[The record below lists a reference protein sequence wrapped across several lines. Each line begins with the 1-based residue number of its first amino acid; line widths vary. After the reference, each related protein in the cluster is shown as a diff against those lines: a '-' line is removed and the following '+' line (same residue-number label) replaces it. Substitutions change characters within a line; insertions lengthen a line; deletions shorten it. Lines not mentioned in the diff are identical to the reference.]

1 VGRVVSRVQLKIS
14 AELLIHLL
22 KLENDVS
29 DVVTAYLDGSALV
42 LTLEAPNAPVGAA
55 SMDPV
60 VVRIPWN
67 APDTVHLKSIGWY
80 DRDNRRVE
88 R

>member
-1 VGRVVSRVQLKIS
+1 MSRVQLKIS

-22 KLENDVS
+22 KVQNDAS
-29 DVVTAYLDGSALV
+29 DVVAAYLDGPV
-42 LTLEAPNAPVGAA
+42 LLLLLEVPDAPAGAA
-55 SMDPV
+55 SMEPIWE
-60 VVRIPWN
+60 RIPSN
-67 APDTVHLKSIGWY
+67 APDTVHLKRIVWY